1 MSQIKIYSTGRVDES
16 FRATAMKRFGYGR
29 GAISK
34 AAEEAL
40 IRWTSTIYTINSLI
54 EKIVEKSKK
63 DNRILAVV
71 LFGSYA
77 RKEANFRDVDI
88 GLLLYKSEDSF
99 KVYSDYTAFLGGENY
114 MDLSIINSLP
124 ADVKSSIF
132 NDAVVLYCSNDSAL
146 YDYTINLIKR
156 SADSRHI
163 LQEALRTV

>member
-1 MSQIKIYSTGRVDES
+1 MPQIKIYSTGQIDQV

-40 IRWTSTIYTINSLI
+40 IRWTSTINMINLLV

-63 DNRILAVV
+63 DNRILAVI

-77 RKEANFRDVDI
+77 RKDASFRDVDI
-88 GLLLYKSEDSF
+88 GLLLYKSEDSSN
-99 KVYSDYTAFLGGENY
+99 VYSDYAAFLGGENY
-114 MDLSIINSLP
+114 LDLSIINSLP
-124 ADVKSSIF
+124 INVQSSIF
-132 NDAVVLYCSNDSAL
+132 NDAVILYCSDSSTL
-146 YDYTINLIKR
+146 YDYTIDLIKK

-163 LQEALRTV
+163 LAEALRTV

>member
-1 MSQIKIYSTGRVDES
+1 MSQIKIYSTGQIDQA

-40 IRWTSTIYTINSLI
+40 IRWTSTINRINSLV

-63 DNRILAVV
+63 DNRILAVI

-77 RKEANFRDVDI
+77 RKDPNFRDVDI
-88 GLLLYKSEDSF
+88 GLLLYKSEDFSN
-99 KVYSDYTAFLGGENY
+99 VYSDYAAFLGGENY
-114 MDLSIINSLP
+114 LDLSIINSLP
-124 ADVKSSIF
+124 INVQSSIF
-132 NDAVVLYCSNDSAL
+132 NDAVVLYCLDSSAL
-146 YDYTINLIKR
+146 YDYTIDLIKK

-163 LQEALRTV
+163 LEEALRTV